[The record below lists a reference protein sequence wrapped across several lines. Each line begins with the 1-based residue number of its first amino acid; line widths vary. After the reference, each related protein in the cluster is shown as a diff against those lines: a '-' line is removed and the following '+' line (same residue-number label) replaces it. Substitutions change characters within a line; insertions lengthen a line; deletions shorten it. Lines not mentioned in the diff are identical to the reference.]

1 MEAAAL
7 LILARRLLDARRS
20 RLNRRRCGA
29 RRDRDRRGRGYES
42 RQSNGRIDHRLFAA
56 NGGLAALRAR
66 LEPVSISVAIKARVL
81 LASLLAG
88 FAAPIRIAVVR
99 ATILTAVKAAILIA
113 IRAAVASAELG
124 TIRTI
129 RALVALLAVRPLL
142 ERLGLRLWRR
152 EMRLSLGL
160 RLLRLIGRLGLESRG
175 GRRRQPL
182 GQWRE
187 AIGDSREIIIV
198 LAFILCLEGLAA
210 KIICLLLRGRNQT
223 KIVLRVLQQVF
234 SHDDVAGG
242 LGVSR
247 ELEIFLRDMLRRAAN
262 LDVGTVRLEGAR
274 QGIRPLA
281 PIVAPAQPLVL
292 SWSH

>member
-1 MEAAAL
+1 
-7 LILARRLLDARRS
+7 
-20 RLNRRRCGA
+20 
-29 RRDRDRRGRGYES
+29 
-42 RQSNGRIDHRLFAA
+42 
-56 NGGLAALRAR
+56 
-66 LEPVSISVAIKARVL
+66 
-81 LASLLAG
+81 
-88 FAAPIRIAVVR
+88 
-99 ATILTAVKAAILIA
+99 
-113 IRAAVASAELG
+113 
-124 TIRTI
+124 
-129 RALVALLAVRPLL
+129 
-142 ERLGLRLWRR
+142 
-152 EMRLSLGL
+152 MRLSLRL

-247 ELEIFLRDMLRRAAN
+247 ELEIFLRDMLRCAAN
-262 LDVGTVRLEGAR
+262 LDVGPFDSKERVRGFGPL
-274 QGIRPLA
+274 RPLLRPRSLLFCPGLIDTPQQSPVRA
-281 PIVAPAQPLVL
+281 SGSRLVSPICYRIARSAENLL
-292 SWSH
+292 